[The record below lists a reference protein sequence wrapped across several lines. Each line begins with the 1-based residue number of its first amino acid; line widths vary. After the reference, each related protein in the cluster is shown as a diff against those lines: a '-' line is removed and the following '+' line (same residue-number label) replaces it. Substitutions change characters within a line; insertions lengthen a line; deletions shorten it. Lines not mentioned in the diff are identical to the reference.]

1 MFVAIGLMF
10 LGILLGFL
18 LRGRRLAA
26 ALSRC
31 VAPAIVLLLFALG
44 ISVGGNSTLMGALP
58 ELGSAALLLT
68 LFGVGGSFVCAL
80 CIRRFFRQPP
90 EPDALKKFGTGSAEK
105 SRAPSTSSAAA
116 VAPTSFATCAAC
128 APSVSPASPASPASS
143 GEHGAHGSHDAHF
156 SHASRSVAPGASAG
170 TGQDGPRS

>member
-44 ISVGGNSTLMGALP
+44 ISVGGNNTLMGALP
-58 ELGSAALLLT
+58 KLGSAALLLT

-90 EPDALKKFGTGSAEK
+90 EPEALKAFCA
-105 SRAPSTSSAAA
+105 SSAAGNSCSA
-116 VAPTSFATCAAC
+116 RVAAPVDSAAGGNS
-128 APSVSPASPASPASS
+128 A
-143 GEHGAHGSHDAHF
+143 GKGQGGSH
-156 SHASRSVAPGASAG
+156 S
-170 TGQDGPRS
+170 